1 MVAQAG
7 AGEGVELSMEE
18 VSALLEEGKALG
30 LQLKGLPKLI
40 SAMAA
45 ARAWNVRA
53 TRALRQGPPIPLLIC
68 PFSLS
73 SLPFQTS

>member
-1 MVAQAG
+1 MMTQAG
-7 AGEGVELSMEE
+7 TGEGVELSMEE
-18 VSALLEEGKALG
+18 VGALLEEGKALG

-53 TRALRQGPPIPLLIC
+53 ARALRTGAPTLLQAC
-68 PFSLS
+68 P
-73 SLPFQTS
+73 

>member
-1 MVAQAG
+1 MGEVA
-7 AGEGVELSMEE
+7 
-18 VSALLEEGKALG
+18 ALLEEGKALG

-53 TRALRQGPPIPLLIC
+53 ARALRPGVHPNLIP
-68 PFSLS
+68 S
-73 SLPFQTS
+73 SFAFCLHRALHV